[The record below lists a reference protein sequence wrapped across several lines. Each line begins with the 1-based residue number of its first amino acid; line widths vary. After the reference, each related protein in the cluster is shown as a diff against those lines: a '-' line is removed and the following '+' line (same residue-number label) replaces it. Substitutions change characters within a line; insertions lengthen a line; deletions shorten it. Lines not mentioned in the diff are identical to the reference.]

1 MNSMGEEA
9 KLVSYSKV
17 EMAQLMNPSLA
28 NPAGNVH
35 GGTIMKII
43 DETAFVVASRHARQ
57 NCVTASVDRI
67 DFLHP
72 VFIGNVIYT
81 KAAVNFVASKSM
93 EVGVTVEAE
102 DLKSGTM
109 THVGSA
115 YLTFVA
121 LDEQNRAVIL
131 PKIVPETEEE
141 KRRYQAAQR
150 RYESRKASRCSE

>member
-1 MNSMGEEA
+1 MEEEEA

-17 EMAQLMNPSLA
+17 EMAQLMIPSLA

-43 DETAFVVASRHARQ
+43 DETAFVVASRHTRR

-67 DFLHP
+67 NFLHP
-72 VFIGNVIYT
+72 VFIGNVVYT
-81 KAAVNFVASKSM
+81 KASVNYVASKSM
-93 EVGVTVEAE
+93 EIGVTVEAE
-102 DLKSGTM
+102 DLKTGRL

-121 LDEQNRAVIL
+121 LDEQNKAVSI
-131 PKIVPETEEE
+131 PKVIPETEIE
-141 KRRYQAAQR
+141 KKRFEAAQQ
-150 RYESRKASRCSE
+150 RYESRKAHRCLD